1 MPCLVSL
8 TGKSNVFSVPQLG
21 YLGYRKISRTYA
33 VFSTFSAAVTSGHNR
48 GREREIRN
56 QLSQPLSSSTSLV
69 FDVDVAVR
77 DRSTIRDFSH
87 KRNRCSARCCS
98 DGSSPPPSF
107 SDMR

>member
-48 GREREIRN
+48 GREHESETN
-56 QLSQPLSSSTSLV
+56 SLSLFLPPRLLV